1 MVSFGR
7 SLIGLFCLF
16 WQATPAL
23 APTLELVP
31 RVAAPPHVLD
41 TLKPDLSL
49 MLEEPWLSDV
59 AFAGTSLEPLHYYAC
74 DARALLL
81 ELVRL

>member
-59 AFAGTSLEPLHYYAC
+59 AFAGTSLEPFYYYAH
-74 DARALLL
+74 DSKPSYY